1 MTVQGRRFVPM
12 GSGFRYNL
20 QLAACSVRL
29 AAYSLPV
36 TCQPSTVN
44 FFLSTLPFGQP
55 ATNNPQRP
63 YLCPCVNRL
72 IQYFLQGLLVIAPIT
87 ITVYAIYWIVS
98 SIDSLIPL
106 FTYKDEQG
114 HIQVQNYGLGFLL
127 FIGVIIVIGYLS
139 SFFIKLRLFALF
151 EMLLEKTPGI
161 RFIYSTVKDFF
172 EAFAGEK
179 KKFDKPVL
187 ANIDDN
193 DVWRM
198 GFITQD
204 ELKDFGFAD
213 YVAVYIPASYS
224 IAGNVYLLPRNRV
237 KPVTNINATDAM
249 KFAIS
254 GGVTDMDD
262 DKTKTHRAKTL
273 PGGPADA

>member
-1 MTVQGRRFVPM
+1 
-12 GSGFRYNL
+12 
-20 QLAACSVRL
+20 
-29 AAYSLPV
+29 
-36 TCQPSTVN
+36 VN
-44 FFLSTLPFGQP
+44 KLF
-55 ATNNPQRP
+55 
-63 YLCPCVNRL
+63 
-72 IQYFLQGLLVIAPIT
+72 QYFLQGLLVIAPIT

-106 FTYKDEQG
+106 FTYKDAQG

-127 FIGVIIVIGYLS
+127 FIGIIIVIGYLS
-139 SFFIKLRLFALF
+139 SFFIRLRLFALF

-198 GFITQD
+198 GFITQT
-204 ELKDFGFAD
+204 ELKDFGFSD

-254 GGVTDMDD
+254 GGVTDMED
-262 DKTKTHRAKTL
+262 DKTKTKTAKT
-273 PGGPADA
+273 